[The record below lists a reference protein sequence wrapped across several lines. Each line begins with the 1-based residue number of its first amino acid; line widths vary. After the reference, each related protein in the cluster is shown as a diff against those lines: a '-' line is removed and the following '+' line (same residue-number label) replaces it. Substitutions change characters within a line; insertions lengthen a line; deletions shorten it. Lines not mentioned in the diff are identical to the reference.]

1 MKYHIHV
8 FGCAMNVADGERI
21 AGAYEHK
28 GWKKTDSLE
37 SADEVI
43 IVTCMIRQSAED
55 RIMGL
60 LRSIFASKIKNPKRR
75 IILTG
80 CIVGMAAKD
89 ATGKMMANLRRRM
102 PLVSEFLPIEDV
114 GFSTKPIRTDALHAL
129 VPISNG
135 CNNYCSYCVVPF
147 ARGKEI
153 SRPYKEIISECKHLA
168 ANGYTKITLV
178 GQNVNSYG
186 SDLVKDNKTIKPV
199 FVKHL
204 GKMRI
209 PTLFPNLLTD
219 ICHIR
224 GLKTID
230 FLSSNPWDFSDEL
243 IDVIAK
249 YPSISRVIHLPV
261 QSGDATVL
269 QRMNR
274 WYTPKE
280 YIDLVSKMRKKI
292 PDVQFSTDIIV
303 GFPGETKQQF
313 EHTVRL
319 CKKVGFRKAYISMY
333 SDRPLTFAH
342 THLTDDI
349 SHKEKKRRWEIL
361 DELINKTNLRK
372 GIYPLYE

>member
-1 MKYHIHV
+1 
-8 FGCAMNVADGERI
+8 MNVADSERI

-28 GWKKTDSLE
+28 GWKKADRIE

-55 RIMGL
+55 RVLGL
-60 LRSIFASKIKNPKRR
+60 LRSIQKKTLLRTSQPRRQAGLRRARQR

-80 CIVGMAAKD
+80 CMVGMATKD
-89 ATGKMMANLRRRM
+89 KSGKMMATMRKRM
-102 PLVSEFLPIEDV
+102 PQVSEFIPIEEV
-114 GFSTKPIRTDALHAL
+114 GFSTKPIRTNATHAL

-153 SRPYKEIISECKHLA
+153 SRSYDEILAECKGLA
-168 ANGYTKITLV
+168 ERGYTKITLV

-186 SDLVKDNKTIKPV
+186 SDLIHNKKPV
-199 FVKHL
+199 YVKHL

-209 PTLFPNLLTD
+209 PTLFPYLLYD
-219 ICHIR
+219 ICKIKH
-224 GLKTID
+224 LKQLD

-249 YPSISRVIHLPV
+249 HPNIHRLIHLPV
-261 QSGDATVL
+261 QSGDGAVL
-269 QRMNR
+269 KRMNR
-274 WYTPKE
+274 WYSPRE
-280 YIDLVSKMRKKI
+280 YVQLITKMRKKI

-303 GFPGETKQQF
+303 GFPGETQKQF
-313 EHTVRL
+313 EHTVKL

-333 SDRPLTFAH
+333 SDRPQTYAH
-342 THLTDDI
+342 IHLKDDI
-349 SHKEKKRRWEIL
+349 PYEEKKRRWEVL

-372 GIYPLYE
+372 GIYPIYE